1 MNIIQVRNEKGNLT
15 WVEVAPSSK
24 QKFKE
29 PDAPSKLP
37 TVEQMYEDR
46 PSLTSL
52 LEKRPAHLCSEREGF
67 MDTLLFAGLTFGLM
81 LVGILFFNQSILID
95 AILPVVFL
103 IMLTLHLFI
112 YRTEEKYDLEEQ
124 KRWINQQA
132 ISANLKK
139 KYREDIDLT
148 KSNLIW
154 LVIRF
159 CLFFVLAL
167 FVFAL
172 ILAILDDKKK

>member
-37 TVEQMYEDR
+37 TVDQMFENR

-52 LEKRPAHLCSEREGF
+52 LDKRPAHLCSERDSF
-67 MDTLLFAGLTFGLM
+67 MDTLLFAGLTFGM
-81 LVGILFFNQSILID
+81 ILVGVMLFNQSIPID
-95 AILPVVFL
+95 AIAPVVFL

-112 YRTEEKYDLEEQ
+112 YRTEEKYDLEQQ

-132 ISANLKK
+132 ISANLKT

-148 KSNLIW
+148 KSNIIW

-159 CLFFVLAL
+159 CLFFA
-167 FVFAL
+167 FAIFIFAL
-172 ILAILDDKKK
+172 ISAVFDDKKK